1 MKLRPLVLPSLI
13 LTVGC
18 LFAATACNVIPTAQP
33 DVTRYYVLTTVTTK
47 PAAVAADGPHWRI
60 ALRSVEVPSFLRGK
74 AMQVRSAGNEIH
86 YAEEARWAESLEAG
100 LGRVLRES
108 LEGRG
113 EVAHVVASAGE
124 DSDFDVL
131 VRVLRCEGDRDAKV
145 ARFVA
150 EVEIYA
156 PRLGAELRAKET
168 FVMVVPGWDGSYGQ
182 LAAKLSDAVDQ
193 LAGHIVTLL
202 GTAGSPGKR

>member
-1 MKLRPLVLPSLI
+1 MKRPIFLLAL
-13 LTVGC
+13 
-18 LFAATACNVIPTAQP
+18 LFAGGWLLAITGCNVIPASQP
-33 DVTRYYVLTTVTTK
+33 DATRYFVLTTPTTK
-47 PAAVAADGPHWRI
+47 PAPVAADGPHWRI
-60 ALRSVEVPSFLRGK
+60 ALRTVEVPSYLRGK
-74 AMQVRSAGNEIH
+74 AMQVRSARNEIH
-86 YAEEARWAESLEAG
+86 FAEDARWAESLEAG

-108 LEGRG
+108 LERRS

-124 DSDFDVL
+124 DPDFDVL

-150 EVEIYA
+150 VVEVYA
-156 PRLGAELRAKET
+156 PRLGAELRAKDT
-168 FVMVVPGWDGSYGQ
+168 LVMEVPGWDGSYGQ

-202 GTAGSPGKR
+202 GTAGSPGKQ